1 MSCPTEVGTEL
12 GFIGASRFSEP
23 GGASNYLCMPK
34 DPEYKSDLNYRSS
47 KDGYSVVYGVE
58 YEYPV
63 HGTHDDNAP
72 CALCF
77 TSNRSSL
84 ITIPAK
90 YSCPPGW
97 TREYYGYL
105 MSSWK
110 DLKRTMFVCVW
121 TMSLMWCRTQR

>member
-1 MSCPTEVGTEL
+1 MH
-12 GFIGASRFSEP
+12 AKK
-23 GGASNYLCMPK
+23 N
-34 DPEYKSDLNYRSS
+34 PEYKSDLNYRSS
-47 KDGYSVVYGVE
+47 IDGHSAVYGVE

-77 TSNRSSL
+77 TSNRSVV

-90 YSCPPGW
+90 YSCPSGW

-105 MSSWK
+105 MSSAK
-110 DLKRTMFVCVW
+110 YQKHTTMFVCVDHDLDAVPG
-121 TMSLMWCRTQR
+121 SRGEQHLGL